1 MVISYFFK
9 GTVPE
14 GWTSIM
20 ASIYFLSGI
29 ILIAIGVLGIYIG
42 YIFNEVKERP
52 LYIVR
57 SVKTQS
63 KTEMK

>member
-1 MVISYFFK
+1 
-9 GTVPE
+9 
-14 GWTSIM
+14 M